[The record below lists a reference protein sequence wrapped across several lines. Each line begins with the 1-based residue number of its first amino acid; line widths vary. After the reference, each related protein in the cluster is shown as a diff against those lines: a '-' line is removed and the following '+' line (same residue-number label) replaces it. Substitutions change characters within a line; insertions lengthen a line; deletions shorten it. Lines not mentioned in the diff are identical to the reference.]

1 MKRTLDFIWD
11 VLREIGEARA
21 RQRLGHSGWD
31 Y

>member
-21 RQRLGHSGWD
+21 RQRLDHGSWD

>member
-1 MKRTLDFIWD
+1 MKNTLDFIWD

-21 RQRLGHSGWD
+21 RRRMEHGGWD

>member
-1 MKRTLDFIWD
+1 MKRALDFIWS

-21 RQRLGHSGWD
+21 RSRLTHGSWD